1 MQARSYSLLANTQVS
16 LAASAFLII
25 YINMFNSSYIKR
37 QKFLINRINFG
48 AIDFFVISFITLL
61 YYFET
66 HVQT

>member
-1 MQARSYSLLANTQVS
+1 MQARSYSLLANEQVS
-16 LAASAFLII
+16 LAASAFVII

-37 QKFLINRINFG
+37 QKFLINRIKFG
-48 AIDFFVISFITLL
+48 TIDFFVISFITLL